1 MKKQKSKFLVPQHLR
16 NLVPFKKAFTLAEGA
31 THVGVFDNCRRCAF
45 TLAEVLIT
53 LGIIGIVAAMTIPT
67 LIQDYNTR
75 VWNTSA
81 TVFNRKLEEALKT
94 MNTQQ
99 TLAGHTTTES
109 FVEELS
115 KHFKTNKIC
124 QNDEL
129 LDCFSET
136 VYWGGG
142 EATPEEVDMKEI
154 KKAKNF
160 GQDDWDTNIV
170 GVLFANGVSAL
181 IAYNPTTGENS
192 CTQDPYSNQITGGD
206 CLAILYDT
214 SANKNPNTS
223 GKDLRANGNVKKLGS
238 GCAFKIGNTCYGMP
252 FLPEAHIWNACTA
265 EGTSTDPDDNAF
277 MQKYNIDHCANPRN
291 GSNDYWAGAVKECG
305 GKDKLP
311 TKEQYEAFAEYIYG
325 MTVSS
330 SAFTNRCPEDSNG
343 NKTYCR
349 NDNNVISLGF
359 TLPSNYSLYVWTGE
373 EAAYTSP
380 AHVGSY
386 CWMLNRYETAASHL
400 CFRYHNTDIWGVCL
414 EN

>member
-1 MKKQKSKFLVPQHLR
+1 MSKRF
-16 NLVPFKKAFTLAEGA
+16 G
-31 THVGVFDNCRRCAF
+31 F

-53 LGIIGIVAAMTIPT
+53 LGIIGVVAAMTIPT

-81 TVFNRKLEEALKT
+81 KVFERKLEEALKT

-99 TLAGHTTTES
+99 TLAGHSTTES

-142 EATPEEVDMKEI
+142 EATPEEVDMNDI

-170 GVLFANGVSAL
+170 SVLFANGVSAM
-181 IAYNPTTGENS
+181 IAYNPTAS
-192 CTQDPYSNQITGGD
+192 CTQDPYSNQVTGGD

-223 GKDLRANGNVKKLGS
+223 GKDLRANGNVTKLGK
-238 GCAFKIGNTCYGMP
+238 GCAFKIDGHCFGFPFTPTPLTSYECQTRKSELGIKTCYY
-252 FLPEAHIWNACTA
+252 A
-265 EGTSTDPDDNAF
+265 D
-277 MQKYNIDHCANPRN
+277 
-291 GSNDYWAGAVKECG
+291 DYWAGTVATCG
-305 GKDKLP
+305 HVSKLP
-311 TKEQYEAFAEYIYG
+311 TLEQLASIGNYVYNVSNISAENS
-325 MTVSS
+325 V
-330 SAFTNRCPEDSNG
+330 
-343 NKTYCR
+343 
-349 NDNNVISLGF
+349 NDLYLDTEKVLSLGF
-359 TLPSNYSLYVWTGE
+359 ELQSNSFHIWSRE
-373 EAAYTSP
+373 ENGNYYAAYRIYYPYSTSK
-380 AHVGSY
+380 ATTSRNDV
-386 CWMLNRYETAASHL
+386 T
-400 CFRYHNTDIWGVCL
+400 NTIRQGICL
-414 EN
+414 ID

>member
-1 MKKQKSKFLVPQHLR
+1 MSKKF
-16 NLVPFKKAFTLAEGA
+16 
-31 THVGVFDNCRRCAF
+31 AF

-53 LGIIGIVAAMTIPT
+53 LGIIGVVASMTIPT
-67 LIQDYNTR
+67 LVANYNQRAWDTGA
-75 VWNTSA
+75 V
-81 TVFNRKLEEALKT
+81 VFNRKLEEALKT
-94 MNTQQ
+94 MNTQM

-129 LDCFSET
+129 LDCFSDV

-142 EATPEEVDMKEI
+142 EATPEEVDMNEI

-223 GKDLRANGNVKKLGS
+223 GKDLRANGNVKKLG
-238 GCAFKIGNTCYGMP
+238 GKACAFELAGICFGAP
-252 FLPEAHIWNACTA
+252 FLPTAISKAECEAIK
-265 EGTSTDPDDNAF
+265 STHGIKECPFDD
-277 MQKYNIDHCANPRN
+277 
-291 GSNDYWAGAVKECG
+291 DYWAGAVKKCG
-305 GKDKLP
+305 GINKMP
-311 TKEQYEAFAEYIYG
+311 TMAQVAEIANYIYG
-325 MTVSS
+325 TTDIGAMTDK
-330 SAFTNRCPEDSNG
+330 TNITVD
-343 NKTYCR
+343 KTKAM
-349 NDNNVISLGF
+349 SLGF
-359 TLPSNYSLYVWTGE
+359 TFDTYNSFYVWSNE
-373 EAAYTSP
+373 ESTTLAYLRTFSP
-380 AHVGSY
+380 AQSFYYTNSRGFGFQH
-386 CWMLNRYETAASHL
+386 A
-400 CFRYHNTDIWGVCL
+400 ICL
-414 EN
+414 GD